1 MHAGED
7 ITVIQSLLP
16 RRFTMGRFAHQTCP
30 RVVAR
35 LLAIAG
41 LRCALGLGLLF
52 FTASP
57 LFSAEK
63 PDKGGIIVWAVHE
76 SMPSFDLHY
85 DTSYIVAQ
93 PIAPIFNGLVTQ
105 DVYHDGE
112 IVADLAERWEIAED
126 GTQLTFFLH
135 KGVKFHD
142 GSDFSCADAQYSLD
156 KLADRKRASPT
167 YATVFEEVYASSSC
181 PDDSTLVIS
190 LRRPAAAFMTLLSGA
205 HAIMMKKGIAESFD
219 RKNPKLLVGTG
230 PFKFKSYTP
239 GVDFQAERNP
249 NYWKPGLPLI
259 DGYRA
264 VVMSDLTKIFASFR
278 ARQLAMTGIGRHLER
293 PEAEI
298 LNRDFP
304 DAVAAIGPRATWD
317 NFVMNASKPP
327 FNDRRVRKAIALATD
342 REKMI
347 EIAVEGW
354 GLLGGFIGPHT
365 PFALSLD
372 ELKQF
377 PQFGSDMEKRR
388 AEAKR
393 LLAEAGY
400 ANGLEVEYQVR
411 RGPLYERGAL
421 SRQDDLKKVGI
432 NLKIV
437 LLDTAANRER
447 HEKGDF
453 QVYTAPSA
461 VHMDDPDLY
470 YARFTCDAPS
480 NFGRYCNP
488 EFDTLFDQQSRI
500 FDVAQR
506 AEITR
511 QMERIL
517 LDDLPDDRGYYWK
530 SSMGYWNRVKN
541 WPPLLATTVYNY
553 GKFERVW
560 CQGSECM

>member
-1 MHAGED
+1 
-7 ITVIQSLLP
+7 
-16 RRFTMGRFAHQTCP
+16 
-30 RVVAR
+30 
-35 LLAIAG
+35 
-41 LRCALGLGLLF
+41 
-52 FTASP
+52 
-57 LFSAEK
+57 
-63 PDKGGIIVWAVHE
+63 
-76 SMPSFDLHY
+76 MPSFDLHF

-93 PIAPIFNGLVTQ
+93 PIAPLYNGLVTQ
-105 DVYHDGE
+105 DVYNNGE
-112 IVADLAERWEIAED
+112 IIPDLAERWEIAED
-126 GTQLTFFLH
+126 NTLITFFLH

-156 KLADRKRASPT
+156 KLTDRKRASPT
-167 YATVFEEVYASSSC
+167 YATIFEEVYASSSC
-181 PDDSTLVIS
+181 TDDSTLIVSLKRPSAVI
-190 LRRPAAAFMTLLSGA
+190 MTMLSGA
-205 HAIMMKKGIAESFD
+205 QAVMMKKGIAENFD
-219 RKNPKLLVGTG
+219 RKNTKFLVGTG
-230 PFKFKSYTP
+230 PFRFKSYTP

-249 NYWKPGLPLI
+249 NYWKSGLPSI

-278 ARQLAMTGIGRHLER
+278 ARQLTMTGIGRHLER

-298 LNRDFP
+298 LNREFP
-304 DAVAAIGPRATWD
+304 EAVAAVGPRATWD
-317 NFVMNASKPP
+317 NFVMNVSKPP
-327 FNDRRVRKAIALATD
+327 FNDRRVRKAVALATD
-342 REKMI
+342 RQKMI
-347 EIAVEGW
+347 DIAVEGW

-365 PFALSLD
+365 PFALPLD
-372 ELKQF
+372 DLKQQ
-377 PQFGSDMEKRR
+377 PQFGSDMDERR

-393 LLAEAGY
+393 LLEEAGY
-400 ANGLEVEYQVR
+400 VNGLEVEYQVR

-432 NLKIV
+432 NLKIM

-453 QVYTAPSA
+453 QVYTAPSSVA
-461 VHMDDPDLY
+461 MDDPDLY
-470 YARFTCDAPS
+470 YARYTCDAPS

-488 EFDTLFDQQSRI
+488 AFDQLFDQQSRI
-500 FDVAQR
+500 FDITKR

-511 QMERIL
+511 QIERIL

-560 CQGSECM
+560 CQSSECM